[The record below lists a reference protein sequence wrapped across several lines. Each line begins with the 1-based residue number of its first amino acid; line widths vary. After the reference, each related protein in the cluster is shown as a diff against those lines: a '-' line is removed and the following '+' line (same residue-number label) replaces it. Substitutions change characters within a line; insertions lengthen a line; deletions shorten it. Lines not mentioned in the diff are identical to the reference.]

1 MERYEHVDLQLR
13 RQTATENSQMRTVG
27 LYNIELC
34 NGEVH
39 SLVVLC
45 LAKWMS
51 LFVLSAHCYRNY
63 SVCVRLLVFSLE
75 ISSRGR
81 N

>member
-13 RQTATENSQMRTVG
+13 RQAATENSQMRTVG
-27 LYNIELC
+27 LYNIGFC
-34 NGEVH
+34 DSGVH

-51 LFVLSAHCYRNY
+51 
-63 SVCVRLLVFSLE
+63 
-75 ISSRGR
+75 
-81 N
+81 

>member
-1 MERYEHVDLQLR
+1 MERYQHVDLQLR
-13 RQTATENSQMRTVG
+13 RQTATENSQMRKVG
-27 LYNIELC
+27 LNNIELC

-51 LFVLSAHCYRNY
+51 
-63 SVCVRLLVFSLE
+63 
-75 ISSRGR
+75 
-81 N
+81 

>member
-13 RQTATENSQMRTVG
+13 RQAATENSQMRTVG

-34 NGEVH
+34 NDEVH
-39 SLVVLC
+39 LLVVLC

-51 LFVLSAHCYRNY
+51 
-63 SVCVRLLVFSLE
+63 
-75 ISSRGR
+75 
-81 N
+81 

>member
-13 RQTATENSQMRTVG
+13 RQAATENSQMRTVE
-27 LYNIELC
+27 LYNFGLC

-51 LFVLSAHCYRNY
+51 
-63 SVCVRLLVFSLE
+63 
-75 ISSRGR
+75 
-81 N
+81 

>member
-13 RQTATENSQMRTVG
+13 RQEATENSQMRTVG
-27 LYNIELC
+27 LCNI
-34 NGEVH
+34 GFFDGGVH

-51 LFVLSAHCYRNY
+51 
-63 SVCVRLLVFSLE
+63 
-75 ISSRGR
+75 
-81 N
+81 

>member
-13 RQTATENSQMRTVG
+13 RQAATENSQMRTVR

-45 LAKWMS
+45 LAKWM
-51 LFVLSAHCYRNY
+51 N
-63 SVCVRLLVFSLE
+63 
-75 ISSRGR
+75 
-81 N
+81 